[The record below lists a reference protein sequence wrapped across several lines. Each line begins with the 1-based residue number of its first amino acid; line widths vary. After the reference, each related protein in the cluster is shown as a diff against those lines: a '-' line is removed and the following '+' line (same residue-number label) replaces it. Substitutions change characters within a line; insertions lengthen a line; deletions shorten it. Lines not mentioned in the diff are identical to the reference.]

1 MADLYIQLGTDADI
15 ELPLGDSFLSFNVG
29 VTQVTQAIVIDAE
42 KNFLYYNPRFLA
54 ALNNGTITQVV
65 YDAIID
71 NQDTMRQT
79 YTIETN
85 LQIEKQLLIDLVLQN
100 NIPNVDTGGG
110 TAAEIVEDVQ
120 NEGYLFIKKI

>member
-1 MADLYIQLGTDADI
+1 MADLYMQLGTEADI
-15 ELPLGDSFLSFNVG
+15 VLDLGYSFLSFNVG
-29 VTQVTQAIVIDAE
+29 VTQVTQGIVIEAE
-42 KNFLYYNPRFLA
+42 RPFLYYNPRFLA

-71 NQDTMRQT
+71 NQDTLRQT

-85 LQIEKQLLIDLVLQN
+85 LIIQKQLLINLVLENQ
-100 NIPNVDTGGG
+100 IPNVDTGGG

>member
-1 MADLYIQLGTDADI
+1 MASLYIQQGTEADI
-15 ELPLGDSFLSFNVG
+15 QIDLGYSFLSFNVG
-29 VTQVTQAIVIDAE
+29 VTQVTQDIVIEAE
-42 KNFLYYNPRFLA
+42 RNFLYYNPRFLA

-71 NQDTMRQT
+71 NQDTLRQI
-79 YTIETN
+79 YAIETN
-85 LQIEKQLLIDLVLQN
+85 LQIQKQLLIDLVLEHQ
-100 NIPNVDTGGG
+100 IPNVDTGGG

>member
-1 MADLYIQLGTDADI
+1 MANLQLQLGTDADI
-15 ELPLGDSFLSFNVG
+15 VLLLGDSFLSFNVG
-29 VTQVTQAIVIDAE
+29 VTQVTQNIVIEAE
-42 KNFLYYNPRFLA
+42 RPFLYYNPRFLT

-65 YDAIID
+65 YNAIID

>member
-1 MADLYIQLGTDADI
+1 MANLQLQLGTDADI
-15 ELPLGDSFLSFNVG
+15 VLLLGDSFLSFNVG
-29 VTQVTQAIVIDAE
+29 VTQVTQNIVIEAE
-42 KNFLYYNPRFLA
+42 RPFLYYNTRFLT

-65 YDAIID
+65 YNAIID

>member
-1 MADLYIQLGTDADI
+1 MASLYIQQGTEADI
-15 ELPLGDSFLSFNVG
+15 EIDLGYSFLSFNVG
-29 VTQVTQAIVIDAE
+29 VTQVTQDIVIQAE
-42 KNFLYYNPRFLA
+42 RNFLYYNPRFLD

-71 NQDTMRQT
+71 NQDTLRQT

-85 LQIEKQLLIDLVLQN
+85 LQIQKQLLIDLVLQHQ
-100 NIPNVDTGGG
+100 IANVDTGGG

>member
-42 KNFLYYNPRFLA
+42 KNFLYYNPRFLT
-54 ALNNGTITQVV
+54 ALNNGTITQIV

-79 YTIETN
+79 YIIETN
-85 LQIEKQLLIDLVLQN
+85 LQIEKQSLINLVEAHQ
-100 NIPNVDTGGG
+100 IPNVDTGGG

>member
-1 MADLYIQLGTDADI
+1 MASLYIQQGTEADI

-29 VTQVTQAIVIDAE
+29 VTQVTQDIVIQAE
-42 KNFLYYNPRFLA
+42 RNFLYYNPRFLA

-71 NQDTMRQT
+71 NQDTLRQT
-79 YTIETN
+79 YAIETN
-85 LQIEKQLLIDLVLQN
+85 LQIQKQLLIDLVLEHQ
-100 NIPNVDTGGG
+100 IPNVDTGGG

>member
-1 MADLYIQLGTDADI
+1 MANLQLQLGTDADI
-15 ELPLGDSFLSFNVG
+15 VLLLGDSFLSFNVG
-29 VTQVTQAIVIDAE
+29 VTQVTQNIVIEAE
-42 KNFLYYNPRFLA
+42 RPFLYYNTRFLT

-65 YDAIID
+65 YNAIID

-85 LQIEKQLLIDLVLQN
+85 LQIQKQLLIDLVLQN

>member
-15 ELPLGDSFLSFNVG
+15 VLSIGDSFLSFNG
-29 VTQVTQAIVIDAE
+29 LVTQVEQDIVIEAE
-42 KNFLYYNPRFLA
+42 RNFLYYNPRFLA

-71 NQDTMRQT
+71 NQDTLRQT

-85 LQIEKQLLIDLVLQN
+85 LQIQKQLLIDLVLEHQ
-100 NIPNVDTGGG
+100 IPNVDTGGG

>member
-1 MADLYIQLGTDADI
+1 MASLYIQQGTEADI
-15 ELPLGDSFLSFNVG
+15 EIDLGYSFLSFNVG
-29 VTQVTQAIVIDAE
+29 VTQVTQDIVIQAE
-42 KNFLYYNPRFLA
+42 RNFLYYNPRFLA

-85 LQIEKQLLIDLVLQN
+85 LQIEKQSLINLVEAHQ
-100 NIPNVDTGGG
+100 IPNVDTGGG

>member
-15 ELPLGDSFLSFNVG
+15 VLSIGDSFLSFNG
-29 VTQVTQAIVIDAE
+29 PVTQVEQDIVIEAE
-42 KNFLYYNPRFLA
+42 RNFLYYNPRFLA

-71 NQDTMRQT
+71 NQDTLRQT

-85 LQIEKQLLIDLVLQN
+85 LQIQKQLLIDLVLEHQ
-100 NIPNVDTGGG
+100 IPNVDTGGG